1 VIAPTVVRPFV
12 VVLALVLAL
21 AAGTAAPPAPAAAAT
36 ATSATMA
43 SQVMTWLNR
52 DRVAAGLVPIRA
64 WPALASVATTRAA
77 RMAASGTLS
86 HAAAGGSVGAAL
98 TAAGIQW
105 YSFGE
110 MIGVS
115 GYPWGSQAAAN
126 LYAMWKSSPAHHAI
140 MFSATYN
147 YADAGFVR
155 RSDGST
161 WASIVFTESV
171 DHTAPSAHNGTIARS
186 GTTVSF
192 YWSGRDVRLQTHTAG
207 LRSFDV
213 QYRVDGGSW
222 RLIRNDTTSTGLRL
236 YSRPHGH
243 YYSFRAQAAD
253 RRGNLSRWTAAI
265 RIWVP

>member
-1 VIAPTVVRPFV
+1 MIAPTVVRPFV

-52 DRVAAGLVPIRA
+52 DRVAAGLIPIRT
-64 WPALASVATTRAA
+64 WPALSSLASTRAA

-86 HAAAGGSVGAAL
+86 HAAAGGNVGTAL

-105 YSFGE
+105 YGFGE
-110 MIGVS
+110 IIGES
-115 GYPWGSQAAAN
+115 GYPWGTQAAAN
-126 LYAMWKSSPAHHAI
+126 LYAMWKASPAHHAI
-140 MFSATYN
+140 MFSASYN
-147 YADAGFVR
+147 YAGAGFAR

-161 WASIVFTESV
+161 WSSIVFTESV
-171 DHTAPSAHNGTIARS
+171 DHTAPSARNGTIARS

-236 YSRPHGH
+236 YNRPHGH
-243 YYSFRAQAAD
+243 YYSFRVQSAD